1 MKIVFLLEEPSMKE
15 VLNILLPQI
24 LPETIAFQL
33 IPHHGKSDLRKSIPI
48 KLKNWN
54 EPDVCFVILH
64 DQDLSDCKE
73 LKKELVDLCKVS
85 GRPDTLVRIACQE
98 LESWYFGDLP
108 AVEKAYGINL
118 NKIKNKE
125 KYRIPDNINSP
136 KECLYDLLKKTS
148 HSQIK
153 GASHIADH
161 MNIQNNSSESFNFF
175 VSGVKK
181 LAGIP

>member
-15 VLNILLPQI
+15 VLNILLPKI
-24 LPETIAFQL
+24 LPDNVFFQL
-33 IPHHGKSDLRKSIPI
+33 VPHQGKSDLKKSIPN
-48 KLKNWN
+48 KLRNWS
-54 EPDVCFVILH
+54 EPDVKFVVLH

-73 LKKELVDLCKVS
+73 LKKELVDLCKDS

-98 LESWYFGDLP
+98 LEAWYFGDLQ
-108 AVEKAYGINL
+108 AVEQAYGINL

-125 KYRIPDNINSP
+125 KYRIPDNIDSP
-136 KECLYDLLKKTS
+136 KECLYDLLKKKN

-153 GASHIADH
+153 GASHIACYMD
-161 MNIQNNSSESFNFF
+161 IQRNSSESFKFF

-181 LAGIP
+181 LVAIP